1 MVSRAREADGLTK
14 WMSWLLLT
22 MLTGSPIISLFLIL
36 IIWLVLDR
44 FTLQILPDP
53 IQGFARSQRAGRLR
67 QTIEHNPHDRRA
79 RRELAEIYVQQ
90 RRFAKANETIRHN
103 LEANEED
110 PSTLFVAGVAKAGL
124 GERTEAEALLGRLR
138 EKEPGYR
145 MNAIDLELGRMYLAL
160 GEHEHAVEA
169 LERLCQARP
178 GSVEGKALLARALRK
193 KGDLPRA
200 KEVGA
205 QAWRDY
211 ASAPSFRKR
220 KERYWAWRL
229 RPWRPALYGLMLMTV
244 VFTLGQLF
252 AP

>member
-1 MVSRAREADGLTK
+1 MTK

-22 MLTGSPIISLFLIL
+22 MLTGSPFVSLL
-36 IIWLVLDR
+36 IILVLWLVLDR

-53 IQGFARSQRAGRLR
+53 LQGFARTKRASRLV

-90 RRFAKANETIRHN
+90 RRFAKADETIRYN
-103 LEANEED
+103 LEQKEED

-124 GERTEAEALLGRLR
+124 KQRAEAEGLLERLR

-160 GEHEHAVEA
+160 RAYDPAVST
-169 LERLCQARP
+169 LESLCQARP
-178 GSVEGKALLARALRK
+178 GSVEGKALLARALK
-193 KGDLPRA
+193 GKGDAARA
-200 KEVGA
+200 KEVSA
-205 QAWRDY
+205 AAWKDY
-211 ASAPSFRKR
+211 ASAPGFQKR

-229 RPWRPALYGLMLMTV
+229 QPWRPALYGLILVAV
-244 VFTLGQLF
+244 VFTLGQVF
-252 AP
+252 APTL